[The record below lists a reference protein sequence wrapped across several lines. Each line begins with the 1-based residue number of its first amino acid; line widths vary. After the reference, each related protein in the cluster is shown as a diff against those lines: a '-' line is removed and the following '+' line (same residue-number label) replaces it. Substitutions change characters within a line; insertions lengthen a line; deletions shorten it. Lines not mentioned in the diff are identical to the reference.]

1 MLSGGRWNWSTGQS
15 STPARNGGAPR
26 PHLLKPSWGALPEP
40 LRAIVPQVG
49 SELGDG
55 GVLGQLRPQRRVIPL
70 ALLVLRGEL
79 QAAVDALPE
88 TVRDARRAPGEAV
101 HPPPRVREP
110 HHERQVLDDVPQRD
124 GGEGAVREPQA
135 EARRGVLGQ
144 LALRVVA
151 PRDHLLCERGKHQ
164 VLLRHPDRPG
174 RPRGVPR
181 RPPDRHQRAV
191 LLGVVVL
198 SQQGLE
204 VHGQGA
210 VQALHDRAQGEKQP
224 LRHRERQEVRPV
236 AEEVLEGRHPRAV
249 VIPRGRPGRRVEE
262 GAPLAR
268 RRGGGGEGGE
278 GEGDPAQQSAGGAS
292 AAHRDD
298 VGRGARSGDTP
309 RARLPTARV
318 PGTRNAPRGR
328 PPTLP
333 LFRRKHRHQTEEEGP
348 RAEAL

>member
-1 MLSGGRWNWSTGQS
+1 MLSGGRWNWSTGQHQ
-15 STPARNGGAPR
+15 ARNRGAPR
-26 PHLLKPSWGALPEP
+26 PHLLKPRWGALPEP
-40 LRAIVPQVG
+40 LRAIVAQVI

-70 ALLVLRGEL
+70 ALLVLRGIL

-110 HHERQVLDDVPQRD
+110 HHERQVLEHVPQRD
-124 GGEGAVREPQA
+124 RGVGAVREPEA

-144 LALRVVA
+144 LALRVVV

-198 SQQGLE
+198 PQQGLE

-210 VQALHDRAQGEKQP
+210 VQALHHRAQGEEQP
-224 LRHRERQEVRPV
+224 LRHRERQEVHPV
-236 AEEVLEGRHPRAV
+236 VEEVLVGRHPHAV
-249 VIPRGRPGRRVEE
+249 VLPRGRPGRRVEE
-262 GAPLAR
+262 GAL
-268 RRGGGGEGGE
+268 RGGGGERG
-278 GEGDPAQQSAGGAS
+278 GEGDPPQQQAAG
-292 AAHRDD
+292 AAHRGD
-298 VGRGARSGDTP
+298 VGARHEGCRHPLAPAFPLRASPAGNGGRGWSGGGGF
-309 RARLPTARV
+309 LV
-318 PGTRNAPRGR
+318 IF
-328 PPTLP
+328 
-333 LFRRKHRHQTEEEGP
+333 FREEEDVSIISLNTSP
-348 RAEAL
+348 W